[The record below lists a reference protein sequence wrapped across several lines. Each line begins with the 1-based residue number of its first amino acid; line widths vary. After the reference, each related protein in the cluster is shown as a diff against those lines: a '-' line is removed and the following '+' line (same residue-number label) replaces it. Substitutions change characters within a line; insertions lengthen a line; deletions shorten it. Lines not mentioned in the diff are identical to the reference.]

1 MVTADQLR
9 SSLFRWR
16 VAIYCVLG
24 AFLLVILSTIVER
37 RLSQW
42 VLSELTEQSGS
53 MQIAVSAKELSIG
66 LFRLAPYL
74 RVDQLSIAAFAHEPA
89 IEHTDVEVSLNWL
102 DLFKRRLTI
111 RDVIVS
117 RSRINLLVDDAG
129 EDNWSPLI
137 DALIENL
144 NEDGRVVEL
153 VQLNIPTAELEYIND
168 LYGHTGLLEL
178 QGQWNT
184 DNFAVES
191 NFSATGDINFL
202 PVALEANLNSVLSK
216 DFTPQ
221 SGTFKVAGKLDNLA
235 LELDAIADNLQS
247 FENARLA
254 LSLEGQSL
262 VKTLKQLNLPQSAIS
277 TVSIKGAAHYSE
289 QLLNSEFDINLDNSS
304 ATAEFL
310 VLGLIG
316 NEESSGRKI
325 TGSVTAG
332 DLYVD
337 SIFVP
342 GNEADEILISDQ
354 KTDDA
359 TRLFSSKPLLLDN
372 PFDDIAL
379 DLSVSIASLYTGRL
393 RVNELLASITAN
405 KSGLSVNL
413 ASDDVGKGRF
423 SGIYSAKMGD
433 EGLRGK
439 LSTQVQRVPI
449 SDVMSLLD
457 LPDGVASG
465 NLTGDATFWITG
477 KTEAELA
484 GSLDGGMFLL
494 IEDGKLDSLL
504 VEMAGI
510 DLMESVSLVVSKDL
524 QQSDIRC
531 GYMDIQA
538 DQGRVVLKDFIID
551 TEDSVFLASGQVN
564 LGDEV
569 VNIKFSPHPR
579 DTSFFAATTPVHI
592 VGPLRDPRIRPGKK
606 LYTRLALAA
615 AMAALAGPAAIVL
628 PFVEMGD
635 GGEKSYCSE
644 LFGK

>member
-1 MVTADQLR
+1 M
-9 SSLFRWR
+9 
-16 VAIYCVLG
+16 
-24 AFLLVILSTIVER
+24 
-37 RLSQW
+37 
-42 VLSELTEQSGS
+42 
-53 MQIAVSAKELSIG
+53 
-66 LFRLAPYL
+66 
-74 RVDQLSIAAFAHEPA
+74 
-89 IEHTDVEVSLNWL
+89 
-102 DLFKRRLTI
+102 
-111 RDVIVS
+111 
-117 RSRINLLVDDAG
+117 
-129 EDNWSPLI
+129 
-137 DALIENL
+137 
-144 NEDGRVVEL
+144 
-153 VQLNIPTAELEYIND
+153 QLNIPTAELEYIND

-184 DNFAVES
+184 DNFAVDS

-592 VGPLRDPRIRPGKK
+592 VGPLIDPRIRPGKK